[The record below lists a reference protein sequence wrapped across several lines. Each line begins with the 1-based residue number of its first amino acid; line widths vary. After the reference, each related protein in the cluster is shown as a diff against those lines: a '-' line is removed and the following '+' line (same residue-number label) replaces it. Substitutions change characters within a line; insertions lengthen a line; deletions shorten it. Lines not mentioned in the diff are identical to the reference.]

1 MNKPAHPKSR
11 RTGSVSVLLLLV
23 LCFLLYAAAVAG
35 YAVWSYREHKKA
47 LMAEIDHDLQ
57 QAARS
62 LKYLLADDFHDR
74 ALDKDSIGK
83 DEELRNRRL
92 VTEFGVESGF
102 KWVYTLAE
110 KDGAFFF
117 SAPSVSEEEAQELD
131 SWYFYPYEDVPEEF
145 VAAFRENRTVTVDYT
160 DQWGTFRSV
169 AVPERSPGGRLYLAC
184 ADREIGDIDALIRR
198 NLLQSAA
205 VASFFLLASLPF
217 ILLLTH
223 VYRAHTADLKRL
235 NAELRAHKDNL
246 EVQVQQRTGELRQET
261 ERLQEALANV
271 RTLSGLIPICAHC
284 KKIRDDKG
292 YWNQLEI
299 FIQKNSDALFSH
311 GLCPDCV
318 QELYPEFAN
327 ADEVVPPPAAPPP
340 SA

>member
-1 MNKPAHPKSR
+1 M
-11 RTGSVSVLLLLV
+11 LV
-23 LCFLLYAAAVAG
+23 YAAAVTG
-35 YAVWSYREHKKA
+35 YAVWSYKEHKKA
-47 LMAEIDHDLQ
+47 LLTEIDSELL

-62 LKYLLADDFHDR
+62 LKYLLAPDFHDR

-83 DEELRNRRL
+83 EEELRNRKL
-92 VTEFGVESGF
+92 VTDFGVEAGF

-110 KDGAFFF
+110 KDGKFFF
-117 SAPSVSEEEAQELD
+117 SAPSVSEEEAKELD
-131 SWYFYPYEDVPEEF
+131 SWYFYPYEDIPEEF
-145 VAAFRENRTVTVDYT
+145 VAAFRENRTVYVEYT

-169 AVPERSPGGRLYLAC
+169 ALPERSPGGRLYLAC
-184 ADREIGDIDALIRR
+184 ADREIGDIDALLRR
-198 NLLQSAA
+198 DLLQSAA

-246 EVQVQQRTGELRQET
+246 EVQVQQRTAELRRET

-292 YWNQLEI
+292 YWNQLELY
-299 FIQKNSDALFSH
+299 IQQNSDALFSH

-318 QELYPEFAN
+318 QKLYPAFVN
-327 ADEVVPPPAAPPP
+327 ADNLLPPASDSSAVPPA
-340 SA
+340 